1 MGLAPG
7 KVSAVLSQGILK
19 GEVSLYG
26 RPPVCSRGDGDI
38 PIADL
43 ESTEKLHT
51 WAVLQVIKELM
62 LEMTPQWEFGAAVN

>member
-7 KVSAVLSQGILK
+7 KVSDVLSQGILK
-19 GEVSLYG
+19 GEVSLYR
-26 RPPVCSRGDGDI
+26 RPPVCSRGDGAI

-51 WAVLQVIKELM
+51 WAVGQVIKELM
-62 LEMTPQWEFGAAVN
+62 LEMTSQWDFGAAAN